1 MDGNLTYENEIEN
14 FFQKMACGI
23 KTLYA
28 LRDFL
33 PTNAR
38 LLLFNALIMS
48 HLHFPAVLLNG
59 IAENLLTTLEKPLNW
74 GVKACFLRNI
84 YGSSDLK
91 SIYDIMP
98 IRYFLNTKAS
108 IYFWKIKNNLIQAF

>member
-1 MDGNLTYENEIEN
+1 MDGNLTYENEVEN
-14 FFQKMACGI
+14 FLQKMACGI

-38 LLLFNALIMS
+38 LLLFNALMMS

-74 GVKACFLRNI
+74 GVKACFFLEI
-84 YGSSDLK
+84 YMVPPTLNLSMTSCQFVIFSTLK
-91 SIYDIMP
+91 H
-98 IRYFLNTKAS
+98 RYISGKLKT
-108 IYFWKIKNNLIQAF
+108 I